1 MKKLNI
7 NSNNAFYDLAEL
19 FKNYSDL
26 TRIKILFLL
35 SAEEKSV
42 NEIASSLN
50 MNQSAISHQ
59 LRVLK
64 SAKLIK
70 ARKDGKKIYYSL
82 SDEHVYNI
90 LNTGI
95 EHLEEK

>member
-90 LNTGI
+90 LNIGI